1 MGSFLEKAMV
11 LIENSFNSKFNSK
24 MKFQITSVKDT
35 EQGAHIFPDEL
46 INANEEHEEGMKY
59 LCTHQFRPCDEQ
71 GRV

>member
-1 MGSFLEKAMV
+1 
-11 LIENSFNSKFNSK
+11 